1 MEQKMKLIK
10 NQSVKDRAGI
20 VGSSQIASI
29 LGITGAFKSEFETWQ
44 DFTAQSKESEDNSE
58 IMLAGTCLE
67 DGIARMFESKYKIK
81 LKKLAKNTAWQ
92 HEKYDWAICHP
103 DRVIDSK
110 TALEIK
116 LVSSYKSHD
125 WGEEETDEIPQY
137 YLTQV
142 IWYMI
147 INPKLTRVYVARF
160 TDNKLYRYFVD
171 REGNEELIYKVED
184 KIVEWVR
191 KIREDGYIPQAKE
204 LKEQYSLVSYLG
216 LSQPVELESLSLDI
230 KMCASR
236 YKEAT
241 AQIKEAEGRKE
252 AALREMCNIIGESK
266 SIKYQGRNI
275 AYYVTTV
282 KENVDVKLLKADLP
296 EVFEKYKKVS
306 ESTYLRINARDEDV
320 ALTQS
325 EIEKINELKEQTN
338 G

>member
-20 VGSSQIASI
+20 IGSSQIASI

-171 REGNEELIYKVED
+171 REGNEELISKVED

-306 ESTYLRINARDEDV
+306 ESTYLRINARDEDI

-325 EIEKINELKEQTN
+325 EIEKINYLKEQTN

>member
-160 TDNKLYRYFVD
+160 TDNNLYRYFVD

-204 LKEQYSLVSYLG
+204 LKEQYSLVLYLG

>member
-81 LKKLAKNTAWQ
+81 LKKLSKNTAWQ

>member
-20 VGSSQIASI
+20 IGSSQIASI

-44 DFTAQSKESEDNSE
+44 DFTGQSKEKDENSE

-67 DGIARMFESKYKIK
+67 DGIAKMFESKYKVK
-81 LKKLAKNTAWQ
+81 LKKLAKNSAWQ

-103 DRVIDSK
+103 DRIIDTK

-147 INPKLTRVYVARF
+147 VNPKLTRVYVARF
-160 TDNKLYRYFVD
+160 TDNKLYRYKVD
-171 REGNEELIYKVED
+171 REGNEELISKVEE

-191 KIREDGYIPQAKE
+191 KIREDGYIPEAKE

-216 LSQPVELESLSLDI
+216 LSKPIELESLSLDI

-241 AQIKEAEGRKE
+241 AQIKDAEGRKE

-306 ESTYLRINARDEDV
+306 ESTYLRINARDEDIS
-320 ALTQS
+320 LTQS

>member
-1 MEQKMKLIK
+1 MKLIK

-67 DGIARMFESKYKIK
+67 YGIARMFESKYKIK

>member
-160 TDNKLYRYFVD
+160 TDNNLYRYFVD

>member
-20 VGSSQIASI
+20 IGSSQIASI

-147 INPKLTRVYVARF
+147 VNPKLTRVYVARF
-160 TDNKLYRYFVD
+160 TDNKLYRYKVD
-171 REGNEELIYKVED
+171 REGNEELISKVEE

-191 KIREDGYIPQAKE
+191 KIREDGYIPEAKE

-216 LSQPVELESLSLDI
+216 LSKPIELESLSLDI

-241 AQIKEAEGRKE
+241 AQIKEAEDRKE

-306 ESTYLRINARDEDV
+306 ESTYLRINARDEDI

>member
-1 MEQKMKLIK
+1 MKLIK

-81 LKKLAKNTAWQ
+81 LKKLAKNTSWQ

>member
-1 MEQKMKLIK
+1 MKLIK